1 MSLSSLLRRARE
13 SVLQTREQ
21 LDAEDERR
29 GRLPDT
35 TPIGEA
41 AARSRVR
48 LGGVLTAVTYP
59 PADATPILRA
69 RLFDGTGTAELV
81 FLGRRA
87 VPGIEPGRRLTAEGT
102 VADAGAGPVLYN
114 PGIDLAPTVS
124 ER

>member
-1 MSLSSLLRRARE
+1 MSLRSLVRRARE
-13 SVLQTREQ
+13 SMLATRAQ

-29 GRLPDT
+29 LRLPDT

-41 AARSRVR
+41 GARVRVR

-69 RLFDGTGTAELV
+69 KLFDGTGTAELV

-87 VPGIEPGRRLTAEGT
+87 VPGIDPGRRLTAEGT
-102 VADAGAGPVLYN
+102 VADEGAGPVLYN
-114 PGIDLAPTVS
+114 PGVDLAPTGGD
-124 ER
+124 R